1 MQAQIAMET
10 AWNCSDDGHMTT
22 SHDEAPLL
30 AAESLQPLL
39 ADPHVLVVDCRHDL
53 VDPAVGRQGYAAGH
67 IPGAVFASVDE
78 DLAAP
83 KQANTGRHPLPAP
96 EHFAAVLG
104 RWGFTTMSRVV
115 AYDQG
120 NGAWAARLWWML
132 RSRGHARV
140 QVLDGGLA
148 AWTAAGG
155 ATETTVPVITPT
167 TVQTRP
173 FRGTVDTPDL
183 AALLASGAITLV
195 DARPADRFAGRNE
208 TIDPVA
214 GHIPGAISMPF
225 TGNLGPDQRFLPAP
239 ALRARWSDIVARTG
253 SRPIVAMCG
262 SGVTACHNLLAL
274 ELVGCPGTRL
284 YAGSY
289 SEWITDPARPV
300 ATGE

>member
-1 MQAQIAMET
+1 
-10 AWNCSDDGHMTT
+10 MTT
-22 SHDEAPLL
+22 WPVDSPLL
-30 AAESLQPLL
+30 AAESLQQLL
-39 ADPHVLVVDCRHDL
+39 GDPHLLLVDCRHDL
-53 VDPAVGRQGYAAGH
+53 ANPALGRQGYAAGH

-83 KQANTGRHPLPAP
+83 KQTHTGRHPLPAP

-104 RWGFTTMSRVV
+104 RWGFKATTRVV

-132 RSRGHARV
+132 RARGHTRV
-140 QVLDGGLA
+140 RVLDGGLS
-148 AWTAAGG
+148 AWQAAGG
-155 ATETTVPVITPT
+155 STDTSAPSVAPT
-167 TVQTRP
+167 TVQARP
-173 FRGTVDTPDL
+173 FRGAVDTAEV
-183 AALLASGAITLV
+183 AALLAAHAVTLV

-214 GHIPGAISMPF
+214 GHIPGAISMPYG
-225 TGNLGPDQRFLPAP
+225 GNLGPDLRFLPVS
-239 ALRARWSDIVARTG
+239 ALRARWAEIAARATG
-253 SRPIVAMCG
+253 APIVAMCG

-274 ELVGCPGTRL
+274 ELAGFPEARL
-284 YAGSY
+284 YVGSF